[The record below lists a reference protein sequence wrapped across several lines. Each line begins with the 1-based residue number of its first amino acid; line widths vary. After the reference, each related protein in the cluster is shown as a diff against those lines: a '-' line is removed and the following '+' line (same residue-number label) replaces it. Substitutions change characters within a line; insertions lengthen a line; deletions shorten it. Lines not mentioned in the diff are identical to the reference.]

1 MQPPRVSAALAFREL
16 GLEGTA
22 GREEPAREEG
32 GAVPVS
38 GGPSTSPLESTLH
51 SLPAKPP
58 SSLEML
64 TARWSTPSALRTTS
78 PTRTRPTPR
87 TTGHPHSCTS
97 APGAAPSA
105 PQKRKTE
112 PSEPPPAL
120 PHRSPGSWP
129 SPSLCHGAHLG
140 DEVVLL
146 GVTPWPALGWGQP
159 PTLGQCVGSSQPQ
172 RCHGNRGHR
181 ELGRSLGPA
190 VATACFPKWPRASPG
205 ALPCDP
211 GHWASSPCYP
221 VRLRGLPHHPLPVAG
236 HSLWLQLAMHVVLE
250 RPPGAAEW
258 ACRGWRGGL
267 SSAPRSLP
275 EIQKIKSLGRTPR
288 ALHPASVLL

>member
-1 MQPPRVSAALAFREL
+1 M
-16 GLEGTA
+16 
-22 GREEPAREEG
+22 
-32 GAVPVS
+32 
-38 GGPSTSPLESTLH
+38 
-51 SLPAKPP
+51 
-58 SSLEML
+58 
-64 TARWSTPSALRTTS
+64 
-78 PTRTRPTPR
+78 
-87 TTGHPHSCTS
+87 
-97 APGAAPSA
+97 
-105 PQKRKTE
+105 
-112 PSEPPPAL
+112 
-120 PHRSPGSWP
+120 
-129 SPSLCHGAHLG
+129 
-140 DEVVLL
+140 L